1 VLLREPS
8 ALLRVFLSQRFELV
22 HRRVQITLGDLCR
35 SS

>member
-1 VLLREPS
+1 LAKRRIL
-8 ALLRVFLSQRFELV
+8 LSQRFELV